1 MQKGGQPRGSLPLL
15 GTEVR
20 ACMSE
25 GLGATVALGLP
36 RVGQMWPPHTPGS
49 VGPPEVPA
57 HHIPAPKRQPQ
68 TRRKPGRARGRQPTF
83 EDAQEEG
90 KGGRVW
96 SHCSPLKNVF
106 LALC

>member
-1 MQKGGQPRGSLPLL
+1 MQKGGQLRGSLPLL

-25 GLGATVALGLP
+25 GLGATVGLGLP

-49 VGPPEVPA
+49 VGPPEISA
-57 HHIPAPKRQPQ
+57 QLHHIPAPKRQPQ
-68 TRRKPGRARGRQPTF
+68 TCRKPGRARERQPTF

-90 KGGRVW
+90 KGGRV
-96 SHCSPLKNVF
+96 
-106 LALC
+106 